1 MWSGLTG
8 TGASTRPTRTPNA
21 TSCCPTA
28 ASSSCSSMSPTAESI
43 TATSSWWPS
52 CRCSQV
58 VTSGVCRPDAA
69 APLQQLL
76 KHRQR
81 WFYRRREREK
91 WELIFTVFRNGTVK
105 PERGGGGSATTAKLQ
120 IQDLQPEDA
129 GEYQCK
135 VKLVSK
141 VTRLTVQPEPTS
153 TEQTAWTTTT
163 TTITTTT
170 TAAVT
175 KTDEAERKKE
185 KKQRPENGRSL
196 SPAVSHLHI
205 HTTDV
210 DECLLTRCSVRG
222 LSALLIVAVTG
233 LGLMVL
239 LLVAVCVLLTGM
251 KCRRRRKRHR
261 RTASQR
267 QEDTELQPWK
277 TSSRQTDCEVYES
290 PSLPEE
296 TIHYA
301 SLGRQ
306 NWKERPSR
314 TPPDENHHNVIYSSV
329 VTRPNRLQQK
339 L

>member
-185 KKQRPENGRSL
+185 KKQRPEN
-196 SPAVSHLHI
+196 
-205 HTTDV
+205 
-210 DECLLTRCSVRG
+210 
-222 LSALLIVAVTG
+222 ALLIVAVTG